1 MEMILEI
8 MNLKKQKRRGWI
20 ISGRSMNPGDVE
32 SVSDHS
38 WAASMIALLYLPE
51 QLDNSYVVKDYSKEK
66 IIKMLI
72 VHDLAES
79 FLGDIVYGMKTIEY
93 KKNEKERFH
102 FYSLLNETK
111 YMNKLY
117 KVNDLWEEFEE
128 LQTFNSKVAKD
139 IDQIESFIQLNMYKE
154 ILINKN
160 GVIKWE
166 QLKEEWKK
174 NILLR
179 THLGEGLFSQFEE
192 LFDTPKNIL

>member
-20 ISGRSMNPGDVE
+20 ISGRDMNPGDVE

-38 WAASMIALLYLPE
+38 WAASMIALLYLPD
-51 QLDNSYVVKDYSKEK
+51 QLDNSYVVEDYSKEK

-79 FLGDIVYGMKTIEY
+79 FLGDIVYGMKTVED
-93 KKNEKERFH
+93 KKNERERFH

-139 IDQIESFIQLNMYKE
+139 IDQIESFVQLNMYKE
-154 ILINKN
+154 ELINKN
-160 GVIKWE
+160 GIIKWE

-179 THLGEGLFSQFEE
+179 TYLGEGLFSQFEE

>member
-79 FLGDIVYGMKTIEY
+79 FLGDIVYGMKTIED